1 MKVLYANPIFLD
13 YRIPY
18 YKRLKELFNNEF
30 YVMYSPW
37 RYKGRYDTLL
47 EKIPQQLGQNAIEYK
62 DEKLYDVATHSFKKY
77 TVGGKRIPYPHKLLR
92 KIRKLRPDIIISEGF
107 FQWTPWIILYK
118 ILFKCKLFIGYERTC
133 HTERNAN
140 WLQIWDRKI
149 SNWFIDGYL
158 VNGKETIKYLA
169 SLNISPKKIHI
180 GGMCADSE
188 GLRSNI
194 NGFPQEERFTFHQ
207 RFKRNGDGLIFL
219 FTGMMIKRK
228 GVDHLLMAW
237 KEHIKKHPNDSL
249 VLVGKGDLLDP
260 LKKQYSD
267 NPSIYFEGHVEYDNI
282 YKYYAIADVYILPT
296 IEDNWS
302 LVIPEAMSCG
312 LPVATSIYNGCHSEL
327 IKDGING
334 FTFDTFKHETIIST
348 LEKFHHVDLKR
359 FGEASIELEKPFN
372 TENCAKRTYEVILDS
387 IFLSKNETNE
397 YKNLDHL

>member
-1 MKVLYANPIFLD
+1 MKILYANPIFLD

-18 YKRLKELFNNEF
+18 YKKLIELFDNDF
-30 YVMYSPW
+30 YIMYSPL
-37 RYKGRYDTLL
+37 RYRIRYGALL
-47 EKIPQQLGQNAIEYK
+47 KKIPLQLGQNAIEYK

-77 TVGGKRIPYPHKLLR
+77 TVGRKHIPYPRNLYKTI
-92 KIRKLRPDIIISEGF
+92 KNINPDIIISEGF
-107 FQWTPWIILYK
+107 FQWTPWIIL
-118 ILFKCKLFIGYERTC
+118 FKFSLKYKLFIGYERTC

-149 SNWFIDGYL
+149 SNLFIDGYL
-158 VNGKETIKYLA
+158 VNGKETIKYLE

-188 GLRSNI
+188 GLRLSI
-194 NGFPQEERFTFHQ
+194 NRFPTKERLMFHQ
-207 RFKRNGDGLIFL
+207 RFKRNENGLIFL
-219 FTGMMIKRK
+219 FTGLMIKRK
-228 GVDHLLMAW
+228 GVDHLLIAW
-237 KEHIKKHPNDSL
+237 QEHIKKYPYDSL
-249 VLVGKGDLLDP
+249 VLVGNGDLLEP
-260 LKKQYSD
+260 LKRQYAD
-267 NPSIYFEGHVEYDNI
+267 NASVYFEGYIEYDNI

-348 LEKFHHVDLKR
+348 LDKFHHVDLKR
-359 FGEASIELEKPFN
+359 FGQASIELEKPFN
-372 TENCAKRTYEVILDS
+372 TENCAKRTYEAIINSVN
-387 IFLSKNETNE
+387 KQ
-397 YKNLDHL
+397 

>member
-158 VNGKETIKYLA
+158 VNGIETKKYLE
-169 SLNISPKKIHI
+169 SLNIKPDKIYI
-180 GGMCADSE
+180 GGMSADSA
-188 GLRSNI
+188 GLRHSIKN
-194 NGFPQEERFTFHQ
+194 FPAKDKLQFHQ
-207 RFKRNGDGLIFL
+207 RFKRNENGLIFL
-219 FTGMMIKRK
+219 FTGRMIKIK
-228 GVDHLLMAW
+228 GVDHLLIAW
-237 KEHIKKHPNDSL
+237 QEHIKKHPNDSL

-359 FGEASIELEKPFN
+359 FGEVSIELEKPFN

>member
-1 MKVLYANPIFLD
+1 MKILYANPIFLD

-18 YKRLKELFNNEF
+18 YKRLIELFDNNF
-30 YVMYSPW
+30 YVMYSPL
-37 RYKGRYDTLL
+37 RYKDRYDTLL
-47 EKIPQQLGQNAIEYK
+47 KKIPLHLGQNAIEYK

-77 TVGGKRIPYPHKLLR
+77 TVGSKHIPYPHNLYKTIK
-92 KIRKLRPDIIISEGF
+92 KIKPDIIISEGF
-107 FQWTPWIILYK
+107 FQWTPWIIVYTL
-118 ILFKCKLFIGYERTC
+118 LFKCKLFIGYERTC

-149 SNWFIDGYL
+149 SNWFVDGYL
-158 VNGKETIKYLA
+158 VNGIETKKYLE
-169 SLNISPKKIHI
+169 SLNISPNKIHI
-180 GGMCADSE
+180 GGMNADSE
-188 GLRSNI
+188 GLRLSI
-194 NGFPQEERFTFHQ
+194 KGFPSKERFIFHQ
-207 RFKRNGDGLIFL
+207 RFKRNEDGLIFL

-228 GVDHLLMAW
+228 GVDHLLIAW
-237 KEHIKKHPNDSL
+237 KEHIKKYPNDSL
-249 VLVGKGDLLDP
+249 ILVGNGDLLDL

-267 NPSIYFEGHVEYDNI
+267 NTSVYFEGRVEYDNI

-348 LEKFHHVDLKR
+348 LEKFHHVDLKQ
-359 FGEASIELEKPFN
+359 FGKASIELEKPFN
-372 TENCAKRTYEVILDS
+372 TENCAKRTYNEILKT
-387 IFLSKNETNE
+387 IKNE
-397 YKNLDHL
+397 K